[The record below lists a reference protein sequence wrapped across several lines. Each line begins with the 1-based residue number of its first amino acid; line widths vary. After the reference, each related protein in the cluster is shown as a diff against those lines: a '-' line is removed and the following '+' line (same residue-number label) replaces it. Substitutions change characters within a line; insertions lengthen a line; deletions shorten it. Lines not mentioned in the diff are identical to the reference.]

1 MLNKVMLTGRFT
13 ADPEL
18 KTKDESRFSKFCLA
32 VQRPKRKEEKTAE
45 TDFFNCIAWNRNADV
60 ICDWFTK
67 GDMITIVGNLRNHKY
82 EKDGENRIAT
92 QIVASEIHFP
102 GNKKT
107 SDETER
113 SEYNFSYDPDEF
125 EKIFADEDV
134 PF

>member
-13 ADPEL
+13 SDPEL
-18 KTKDESRFSKFCLA
+18 KTNDESRFSKFCLA
-32 VQRPKRKEEKTAE
+32 VQRPKRKGEKTAE
-45 TDFFNCIAWNRNADV
+45 TDFFNCIACNRNADV

-82 EKDGENRIAT
+82 EKGGENRIAT
-92 QIVASEIHFP
+92 QIVASEIHFT

-113 SEYNFSYDPDEF
+113 SEYNFYYDPDEF
-125 EKIFADEDV
+125 EEIFADEDV